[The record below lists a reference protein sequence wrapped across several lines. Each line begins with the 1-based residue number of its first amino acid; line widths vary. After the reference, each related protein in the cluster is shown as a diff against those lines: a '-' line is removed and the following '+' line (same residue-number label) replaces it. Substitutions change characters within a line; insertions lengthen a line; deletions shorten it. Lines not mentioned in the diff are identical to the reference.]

1 MKQVIPVPD
10 APKPAGQYS
19 HAVRAGNTL
28 YISGQVGLDPVSGT
42 IVEGGIEPQTRQ
54 VMKNLETALTAAGL
68 EFKHVVKSY
77 VYVDDIANMPT
88 VNGIY
93 AEAFPTDPPARTSI
107 EVAALPLGA
116 MIEIG
121 MIAVFE

>member
-1 MKQVIPVPD
+1 MKQIIPAPD

-19 HAVRAGNTL
+19 HAVRTGNTL
-28 YISGQVGLDPVSGT
+28 YLSGQVALDPVSWT
-42 IVEGGIEPQTRQ
+42 IVEGGIEAQTRQ
-54 VMKNLETALTAAGL
+54 VMKNLETVLTAAGL
-68 EFKHVVKSY
+68 GFKNVVKSY

-88 VNGIY
+88 VNVIY

-107 EVAALPLGA
+107 QVAALPLGA

>member
-1 MKQVIPVPD
+1 MKQIIPVPD
-10 APKPAGQYS
+10 APRPAGQYS
-19 HAVRAGNTL
+19 HAVRAGNML
-28 YISGQVGLDPVSGT
+28 YLSGQVPLDPVSWT

-54 VMKNLETALTAAGL
+54 VMKNLETVLTAAGL
-68 EFKHVVKSY
+68 GFENVVKSY
-77 VYVDDIANMPT
+77 VYVDDIANMPI

-107 EVAALPLGA
+107 QVAALPLGA